1 MVVKGLRWA
10 VVAGDSNNISL
21 TLSKTANRQTD
32 SELDRLPIQENSKQ
46 QNLSVYT
53 DGSVTKDQ
61 SGWGFTAK
69 QDATSIHEDSVV
81 YSVPTSSLTMEVEEV
96 THALHQ
102 SEQTLKLFRRQRWKN
117 I

>member
-1 MVVKGLRWA
+1 MPADRAQANKEWERYPYRFRRLCETLLPENMGKHCREWP
-10 VVAGDSNNISL
+10 AG
-21 TLSKTANRQTD
+21 KT
-32 SELDRLPIQENSKQ
+32 EPEIKPLIQENSKPQ
-46 QNLSVYT
+46 DIVYT

-69 QDATSIHEDSVV
+69 QGATPIHEDSVV

-102 SEQTLKLFRRQRWKN
+102 LDEH
-117 I
+117 

>member
-1 MVVKGLRWA
+1 MGKRCREWP
-10 VVAGDSNNISL
+10 AG
-21 TLSKTANRQTD
+21 KT
-32 SELDRLPIQENSKQ
+32 EPEIKPLIQENSKA
-46 QNLSVYT
+46 QNIVYT

-69 QDATSIHEDSVV
+69 QGATSIHEDSVV

-102 SEQTLKLFRRQRWKN
+102 SERTLKLFRRQRWKN